1 MRICPVDLAVCGR
14 PECGGRHCTLAE
26 TTHLTICWECG
37 EIVDRHGVVAG
48 TCIACMT
55 IPVAANNPEA

>member
-1 MRICPVDLAVCGR
+1 MRICPVDLALCRR

-26 TTHLTICWECG
+26 STHLTVCWECG

-55 IPVAANNPEA
+55 IPVAANDTET

>member
-1 MRICPVDLAVCGR
+1 MKICPVDLAVCQR

-48 TCIACMT
+48 TCIACLT
-55 IPVAANNPEA
+55 VPVAANNGTI